1 MKYKLVLKNGKNNYQ
16 PLEYYQLVDN
26 DIDIYNLENIDEFT
40 IQFDNEN
47 ALKNE
52 FIKANFM
59 DEEDRDKK
67 LKIVFYENGKFRELK
82 YGLLFQKS
90 LDYRELVFFIFH
102 NLKRPQVL
110 NKIYNEFK
118 NTKYLSDEFKEL
130 LELMKNIKIV
140 QENDL
145 TKIYAISS
153 CPYDERRNLGIYILD
168 NFYDILINEDILQNT
183 GDKNEWK
190 IQQRIRKN
198 TNQ

>member
-1 MKYKLVLKNGKNNYQ
+1 MK
-16 PLEYYQLVDN
+16 YQLVDN

>member
-1 MKYKLVLKNGKNNYQ
+1 MKYQLVLKNGKNNYQ
-16 PLEYYQLVDN
+16 PMEYYQLVDN

-130 LELMKNIKIV
+130 LELMKNIKFV

-145 TKIYAISS
+145 TNIYAISS
-153 CPYDERRNLGIYILD
+153 CPYDESRNLGIYILD